1 MSGRKML
8 ENAVFIRVCR
18 TFGILR
24 KYRHLLQKWGT
35 DGVRFQLKWGMK
47 TDSYN

>member
-24 KYRHLLQKWGT
+24 KYRKLSQNIVIYCKN
-35 DGVRFQLKWGMK
+35 GVRTGYDF
-47 TDSYN
+47 N